1 MQEKVLSV
9 HKLNKYYGDFHA
21 VKDVSFE
28 VLKGEIVGFIGPNG
42 AGKTTVMKCI
52 NSLLIPTSG
61 TVLVCDNDIVI
72 DRNNALLNQASLI
85 ESPALYTDLRGI
97 DNLRLFA
104 QMRDVDKIRIEEII
118 KIINIGDFIN
128 KRVSKYSLGM
138 KQRLALGVA
147 LLSNPKLLILDEPM
161 NGLDMSGVS
170 ELRILLENLAEDGTA
185 ILFSSHQLGEI
196 EKIAHR
202 IISINNGVLKTF
214 DSELFS
220 QYKYQITEHEINE
233 QNINII
239 TNKEGVREIEI
250 IDNIILLTLQSKNN
264 LQDILKYLLD
274 NNIMIEDIKQDN
286 ISVEK
291 LYLEMFGDQMKKTN

>member
-42 AGKTTVMKCI
+42 AGKTTVIKCI

-61 TVLVCDNDIVI
+61 TVLLCDNDIVI
-72 DRNNALLNQASLI
+72 GRNNALLNQASLI

-220 QYKYQITEHEINE
+220 QYKYQITAHEINE

-291 LYLEMFGDQMKKTN
+291 LYLEMFGD

>member
-42 AGKTTVMKCI
+42 AGKTTVIKCI

-220 QYKYQITEHEINE
+220 QYKYQITAHEINE

-250 IDNIILLTLQSKNN
+250 IDNIILLTLQSTNN
-264 LQDILKYLLD
+264 LQDILKYHLD

-291 LYLEMFGDQMKKTN
+291 LYLEMFGD

>member
-1 MQEKVLSV
+1 
-9 HKLNKYYGDFHA
+9 
-21 VKDVSFE
+21 
-28 VLKGEIVGFIGPNG
+28 
-42 AGKTTVMKCI
+42 
-52 NSLLIPTSG
+52 
-61 TVLVCDNDIVI
+61 
-72 DRNNALLNQASLI
+72 
-85 ESPALYTDLRGI
+85 
-97 DNLRLFA
+97 
-104 QMRDVDKIRIEEII
+104 MRDVDKIRIEEII

-220 QYKYQITEHEINE
+220 QYKYQITAHEINE

-291 LYLEMFGDQMKKTN
+291 LYLEMFGD

>member
-9 HKLNKYYGDFHA
+9 QNLNKYYGDFHA
-21 VKDVSFE
+21 VKDVSFN
-28 VLKGEIVGFIGPNG
+28 VFKGEIVGFIGPNG

-72 DRNNALLNQASLI
+72 DRNKALLNQASLI

-97 DNLRLFA
+97 DNLILFA
-104 QMRDVDKIRIEEII
+104 QMRDVENSRVDEII

-170 ELRILLENLAEDGTA
+170 ELRKLLEKLASEGTA

-202 IISINNGVLKTF
+202 IISINNGELKTF
-214 DSELFS
+214 DSDLFTQS
-220 QYKYQITEHEINE
+220 KYKITVQQINDSPISNMV
-233 QNINII
+233 NI
-239 TNKEGVREIEI
+239 EGVIDVEV
-250 IDNIILLTLQSKNN
+250 IDNIIFLTLQSTNI
-264 LQDILKYLLD
+264 LQDVLKFLLD
-274 NNIMIEDIKQDN
+274 NNILIEDITQDN

-291 LYLEMFGDQMKKTN
+291 LYLEMFGD

>member
-220 QYKYQITEHEINE
+220 QYKYQITAHEINE

-250 IDNIILLTLQSKNN
+250 IDNIILLTLQSTNN

-291 LYLEMFGDQMKKTN
+291 LYLEMFGD